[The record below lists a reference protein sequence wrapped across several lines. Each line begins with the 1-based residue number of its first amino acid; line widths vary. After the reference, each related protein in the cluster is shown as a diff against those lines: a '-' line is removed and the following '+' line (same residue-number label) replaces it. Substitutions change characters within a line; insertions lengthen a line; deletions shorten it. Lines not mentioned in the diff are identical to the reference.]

1 MVVKVS
7 LTKAGK
13 VVMVVV
19 VMRMCGE
26 DGVRVG
32 LTVLETDMGDIK
44 KNYLSFF
51 LYYYKCRI
59 NTTEPFMRCF

>member
-1 MVVKVS
+1 MKVS

-44 KNYLSFF
+44 KITFHSF
-51 LYYYKCRI
+51 CIII
-59 NTTEPFMRCF
+59 NAE